1 LNIEYPRELQVRFE
15 QGIVGKDYALGE
27 VVGARDLAGRFQVP
41 VEQMRKVL
49 RAACRKGLVA
59 PVEPGGIDFRVLGL
73 VKTDMES
80 VFTHTAKAGFKP
92 TSLVRA
98 VELEPATHEVAEKL
112 SVEVGSLVYRY
123 VRTRNVDGQVLAN
136 QTNYIPYEVCPGLEH
151 DDVFRYSFQRL
162 LEEKYL
168 AVLVEM
174 QEWFRLVPATS
185 EDREIL
191 DLPEGSSVLIIER
204 IALGATGWPLVWA
217 TLRIRPD
224 RYEYVS
230 ALWPQAVHL
239 LRDKDS

>member
-1 LNIEYPRELQVRFE
+1 MNLEYPSELQARFE
-15 QGIVGKDYALGE
+15 QGIVGEDYALGE
-27 VVGARDLAGRFQVP
+27 VVGAKELAGRFQVP
-41 VEQMRKVL
+41 VEQMSKVL

-59 PVEPGGIDFRVLGL
+59 PVEPGGSDFRVLGL

-98 VELEPATHEVAEKL
+98 VEVEPATHEVAEKL
-112 SVEVGSLVYRY
+112 SVEVGSPVYRY
-123 VRTRNVDGQVLAN
+123 VRTRNVDGQALAN
-136 QTNYIPYEVCPGLEH
+136 QTNYIPYELCPGLEH

-174 QEWFRLVPATS
+174 REWFRLVSATT

-217 TLRIRPD
+217 NLRIRPD

-230 ALWPQAVHL
+230 ALWPQAAHL
-239 LRDKDS
+239 LRHKD